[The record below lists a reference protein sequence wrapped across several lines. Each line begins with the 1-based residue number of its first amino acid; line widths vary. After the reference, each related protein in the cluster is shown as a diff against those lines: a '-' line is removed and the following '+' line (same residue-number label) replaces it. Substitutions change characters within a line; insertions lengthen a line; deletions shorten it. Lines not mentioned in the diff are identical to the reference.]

1 MIIHETSI
9 VHPSSKI
16 DDSVEIGPFCIV
28 GENVEIKKDT
38 KLISHVVI
46 KGPTSIGEN
55 NIFYQFST
63 IGDDT
68 PDKKFKGEKTKLEI
82 GDNNIFREGVT
93 VHRGTVQDKGL
104 TKIGSDNL
112 LMAYSHVAHDCVVG
126 NHNVFANNA
135 GIAGHVNAGNNITIG
150 ALTTVHQ
157 FCKLGDFCFVG
168 MNTSINMDIPAYLK
182 VAADPAR
189 VIGLNTVG
197 MTRNGIEKESIS
209 LIKKAYKLVYKK
221 NLKINAAINEMK
233 KLNHDSQNTYLN
245 TFIASIEASERGI
258 LR

>member
-1 MIIHETSI
+1 
-9 VHPSSKI
+9 
-16 DDSVEIGPFCIV
+16 
-28 GENVEIKKDT
+28 
-38 KLISHVVI
+38 
-46 KGPTSIGEN
+46 
-55 NIFYQFST
+55 
-63 IGDDT
+63 
-68 PDKKFKGEKTKLEI
+68 
-82 GDNNIFREGVT
+82 
-93 VHRGTVQDKGL
+93 
-104 TKIGSDNL
+104 
-112 LMAYSHVAHDCVVG
+112 MAYSHVAHDCVVG
-126 NHNVFANNA
+126 NDYVFANNA
-135 GIAGHVNAGNNITIG
+135 GIAGHVNVGNNITIG

>member
-1 MIIHETSI
+1 MIIHETSN

-46 KGPTSIGEN
+46 KGPTSIGAN
-55 NIFYQFST
+55 NTFYQFST

-82 GDNNIFREGVT
+82 GDNNIFREGAT

-126 NHNVFANNA
+126 NDNVFANNA
-135 GIAGHVNAGNNITIG
+135 GIAGHVNVGNNITIG

-157 FCKLGDFCFVG
+157 FCKLGDFCF
-168 MNTSINMDIPAYLK
+168 K
-182 VAADPAR
+182 V
-189 VIGLNTVG
+189 
-197 MTRNGIEKESIS
+197 
-209 LIKKAYKLVYKK
+209 
-221 NLKINAAINEMK
+221 
-233 KLNHDSQNTYLN
+233 
-245 TFIASIEASERGI
+245 
-258 LR
+258 